1 MDANLMMLVVTTARE
16 LIASTLASAERA
28 EQQGALSFEQLDAL
42 RQAAGMTNDEYQAVV
57 ERARIEAGLLPRE
70 RGE

>member
-1 MDANLMMLVVTTARE
+1 
-16 LIASTLASAERA
+16 
-28 EQQGALSFEQLDAL
+28 LSFEQLDAL